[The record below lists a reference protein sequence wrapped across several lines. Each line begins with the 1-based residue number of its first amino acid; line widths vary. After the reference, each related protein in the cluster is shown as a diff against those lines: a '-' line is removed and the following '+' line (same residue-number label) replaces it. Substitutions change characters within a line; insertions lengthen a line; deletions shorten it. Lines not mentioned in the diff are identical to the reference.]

1 MGYNFGCVIA
11 SGTIFDYRDR
21 SSESC
26 YPMKAQPIL
35 RFKGTLPWQTFSWLS
50 IYAVHIGATRWI
62 QINRPC
68 ALCGGNATLC
78 QITSTTCYY
87 WNSTTKTVQVTPLGT
102 ILSSSPYS
110 ECASFHQQGY
120 VGSKTAQQNPPVLK
134 WWCEQMQVDLY
145 NDHEMVGVIIT
156 GRCACR
162 ANCQYCIISPPQHHH
177 NRFTALFPGPPG
189 WAGARRELLDFMVQ
203 GKFNCIIS
211 QVSISDSTCCTN
223 QGEVK

>member
-1 MGYNFGCVIA
+1 MAN
-11 SGTIFDYRDR
+11 IFLAFYI
-21 SSESC
+21 C
-26 YPMKAQPIL
+26 
-35 RFKGTLPWQTFSWLS
+35 
-50 IYAVHIGATRWI
+50 GAHWRHPVNT
-62 QINRPC
+62 NKPSM
-68 ALCGGNATLC
+68 CGGNATLC

-120 VGSKTAQQNPPVLK
+120 AGSKTAQQNPPVLK

-189 WAGARRELLDFMVQ
+189 
-203 GKFNCIIS
+203 
-211 QVSISDSTCCTN
+211 
-223 QGEVK
+223 